1 MSDHSNN
8 SNRTTDLVVM
18 VTVMVVGAGAP
29 PQGVGQVA
37 VVGTTGA
44 AAAAVE
50 VKMECN
56 KVAMEVR

>member
-1 MSDHSNN
+1 MMSDHSNN

-18 VTVMVVGAGAP
+18 VVGAGAP
-29 PQGVGQVA
+29 PQGAGQVT
-37 VVGTTGA
+37 VVGTIGA
-44 AAAAVE
+44 GAGAVE